1 MKHQYSLLLIGAAA
15 LLTNGAVAQSATTL
29 GNDVARRALVMAKH
43 AGTAPHHAYPTEGA
57 RGSNDECAG
66 AVIMTETASCSP
78 VNGDWSSA
86 TQSMDPI
93 TCGIYTNINAYDLWF
108 SFTATSDYAAVEVT
122 GGPDTDPIV
131 EVFSGSCGSLVSIG
145 CADAT
150 LVNETETATVPTT
163 IGTTYYYR
171 TYWWDY
177 GTAPTDY
184 TFTTCVY
191 EGIAPPPTPPNDQCT
206 DVTAEALNV
215 GTPLV
220 FTGDNT
226 NATIDNDYAPGSLL
240 DGSGT
245 PSVFHAFTLTECCSL
260 QISYCGTTPTF
271 GNAWIVIGTECPVNE
286 LIFNTSFN
294 TSDCPDG
301 NVTVYYDSLAAG
313 TYYMPVLQDASAT
326 GPYTVTLT
334 ATATPDD
341 CVVGIDELS
350 GGLDWSVF
358 PNPSNGD
365 FTVQYGDESG
375 IVNIELLDL
384 SGRVAFKEEV
394 RLTNGQQHELHLS
407 SQLAQGAYTL
417 RLSAHKGMSEQRVMV
432 R

>member
-1 MKHQYSLLLIGAAA
+1 MKQQYSLLLVGAAA
-15 LLTNGAVAQSATTL
+15 LLANGAMAQTATTL
-29 GNDVARRALVMAKH
+29 GNDVARHALIMAKH
-43 AGTAPHHAYPTEGA
+43 AGTAPHHAYPTSGA
-57 RGSNDECAG
+57 RGTNDDCGG
-66 AVIMTETASCSP
+66 AVPITVNTSC
-78 VNGDWSSA
+78 VGTNGDWTSA
-86 TQSMDPI
+86 TESTPAI
-93 TCGIYTNINAYDLWF
+93 TCNGYTNIDAYDLWF
-108 SFTATSDYAAVEVT
+108 SFTATSTGTNVEVT
-122 GGPDTDPIV
+122 GGTDTDPVV
-131 EVFSGSCGSLVSIG
+131 EVFSGTCGSLTSIG

-150 LVNETETATVPTT
+150 LVNETEQVVIPTN
-163 IGTTYYYR
+163 IGETYYYR

-191 EGIAPPPTPPNDQCT
+191 EGAPPPPTPPNDQCG
-206 DVTAEALNV
+206 DVTAEALNA

-226 NATIDNDYAPGSLL
+226 GATNTNDYAPGSLL
-240 DGSGT
+240 DGQG

-260 QISYCGTTPTF
+260 VISYCGTTPTF
-271 GNAWIVIGTECPVNE
+271 GNAWIVIGTECPLNE

-294 TSDCPDG
+294 TTDCSDG

-334 ATATPDD
+334 ATATPAD

-375 IVNIELLDL
+375 LVNIELLDL
-384 SGRVAFKEEV
+384 SGRVAYKEEIK
-394 RLTNGQQHELHLS
+394 LANGQQHELHLS